1 MLARKYSFSYVFYL
15 AIHRFV
21 QVPFL
26 HARCMLRLGRVY
38 KEEITMTRHDE
49 RLSNELRQVAID
61 NNYLMHPEG
70 SVLITVGNTKVICTA
85 TIEDKVPGFLRGQG
99 KGWITAEYSMLPR
112 ATAQRTRR
120 ESSAGKVGGRTMEI
134 QRLIG
139 RALRAVVDLEALGEK
154 TIWIDCDVIQADGGT
169 RTASITGAFV
179 ALTQAIVKI
188 HETTPFKKF
197 PIVDFLAATSV
208 GILEEQGAVLD
219 LDYVEDVDAAV
230 DMNIVMTGQGQL
242 VEVQGTGEE
251 STFSRKQLNELLDL
265 GEHGIQLL
273 VEMQKQALGEHAAL
287 IGQVEEQ
294 A

>member
-1 MLARKYSFSYVFYL
+1 
-15 AIHRFV
+15 
-21 QVPFL
+21 
-26 HARCMLRLGRVY
+26 
-38 KEEITMTRHDE
+38 MTRHDMRAE
-49 RLSNELRQVAID
+49 NELRAVTIE

-112 ATAQRTRR
+112 ATGQRTRR

-179 ALTQAIVKI
+179 ALTQAIAKL
-188 HETTPFKKF
+188 HEEKPFNTF
-197 PIVDFLAATSV
+197 PVTDFLAATSV
-208 GILEEQGAVLD
+208 GMLNEIGAVLD
-219 LDYVEDVDAAV
+219 LNYVEDVDAEV
-230 DMNIVMTGQGQL
+230 DMNIVMTGTGRF

-251 STFSRKQLNELLDL
+251 ATFTRQQLNELLDL
-265 GEHGIQLL
+265 GEQGITQLI
-273 VEMQKQALGEHAAL
+273 EIQKQALNDLASLVGK
-287 IGQVEEQ
+287 VE